1 MYAYKYRCPWRPE
14 EMLELLEL
22 ELKAVIN
29 SAQYGCWKLN
39 SGSLQEQY
47 MLLTTEQSF

>member
-1 MYAYKYRCPWRPE
+1 MHRCPWRPK

-29 SAQYGCWKLN
+29 SAQYGCSKLN
-39 SGSLQEQY
+39 SGPLQEQ
-47 MLLTTEQSF
+47 